1 MKNDIFQFG
10 KWQVSPR
17 TNAIRDGDL
26 RRALEPR
33 AMDVLAA
40 LCNGAGAVL
49 SAEQLLKQC
58 WGNVVHGENSV
69 HKAIAQLRRALGD
82 NAVAPTY
89 IETIRKR
96 GYRTLAP
103 VVRGA
108 AAAVRDGPAPAFDE
122 TAALRSLVEHV
133 EASTQI
139 SEQDRLALL
148 AVLERVARQARAR
161 CNER

>member
-1 MKNDIFQFG
+1 MKNDIFRFG

-17 TNAIRDGDL
+17 TNAIWDGAE
-26 RRALEPR
+26 RRAIEPR

-40 LCNGAGAVL
+40 LCAGAGAVL
-49 SAEQLLKQC
+49 SAEQLLRQC
-58 WGNVVHGENSV
+58 WGNVLHGENSV

-82 NAVAPTY
+82 DALAPTY

-103 VVRGA
+103 VARGGGARGA
-108 AAAVRDGPAPAFDE
+108 PAPAFDE
-122 TAALRSLVEHV
+122 VEALRSLVEHV
-133 EASTQI
+133 EASPQI
-139 SEQDRLALL
+139 SEQDRLAFL
-148 AVLERVARQARAR
+148 AVLDRAARLAQAR

>member
-1 MKNDIFQFG
+1 MKNELFQFG

-17 TNAIRDGDL
+17 TNAIWDGAD
-26 RRALEPR
+26 RRTLEPR

-40 LCNGAGAVL
+40 LCAGAGAVL
-49 SAEQLLKQC
+49 SAEQLLQQC

-82 NAVAPTY
+82 DAVAPTY

-96 GYRTLAP
+96 GYRTLAA
-103 VVRGA
+103 VVRGGA
-108 AAAVRDGPAPAFDE
+108 GALREAPAFDE
-122 TAALRSLVEHV
+122 NEALRSLIEQV

-139 SEQDRLALL
+139 SEQERLAFL
-148 AVLERVARQARAR
+148 AVLERVTRLARPR

>member
-1 MKNDIFQFG
+1 MKNDVFQFG

-17 TNAIRDGDL
+17 TNAIWHGAET
-26 RRALEPR
+26 RALEPR
-33 AMDVLAA
+33 VMDVLAA
-40 LCNGAGAVL
+40 LCANAGAVL

-82 NAVAPTY
+82 NAVAPRY

-96 GYRTLAP
+96 GYRTLAA

-108 AAAVRDGPAPAFDE
+108 APCDAPARARAFDA
-122 TAALRSLVEHV
+122 TDALRSLVEHV
-133 EASTQI
+133 AASTQI
-139 SEQDRLALL
+139 SEQDRLAFL
-148 AVLERVARQARAR
+148 AVLERVVHLAQGCR
-161 CNER
+161 NER

>member
-17 TNAIRDGDL
+17 TNAIWDGAD
-26 RRALEPR
+26 RHVLEPR

-40 LCNGAGAVL
+40 LCAGAGAVL

-96 GYRTLAP
+96 GYRTLAA
-103 VVRGA
+103 VVRGGA
-108 AAAVRDGPAPAFDE
+108 PPAREAQAPAFDE

-139 SEQDRLALL
+139 SEQERLAFL
-148 AVLERVARQARAR
+148 AVLDRVARLAQARG
-161 CNER
+161 NER